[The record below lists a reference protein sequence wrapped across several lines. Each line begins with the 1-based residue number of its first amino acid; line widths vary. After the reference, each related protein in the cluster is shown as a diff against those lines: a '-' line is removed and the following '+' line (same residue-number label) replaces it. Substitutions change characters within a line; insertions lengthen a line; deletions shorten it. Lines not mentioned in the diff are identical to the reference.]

1 MISEYDIIE
10 SDKQHNGG
18 DTMKCAI
25 GQDSHSFSQ
34 EPDRKLILA
43 GVHIKGHAGLL
54 ANSDGDVIY
63 HALTNA
69 ISGIT
74 SVNILGKTADLMCKA
89 GLTDSSFYVR
99 EALKSLEYKI
109 EHVSFTIECMSPVL
123 FPYIDIMKENIAS
136 LLGIDKKNIGLT
148 ATSGEGLTSFGKG
161 YGIMCFCLIT
171 VS

>member
-1 MISEYDIIE
+1 
-10 SDKQHNGG
+10 
-18 DTMKCAI
+18 MKCAI

-34 EPDRKLILA
+34 DPDRNLILA
-43 GVHIKGHAGLL
+43 GVHIKDHAGLV

-74 SVNILGKTADLMCKA
+74 SVNVLGMTADSMCRS
-89 GLTDSSFYVR
+89 GITDSSFYVK
-99 EALKSLEYKI
+99 EALKSLVHEI
-109 EHVSFTIECMSPVL
+109 VHVSFTVECMSPVL

-136 LLGIDKKNIGLT
+136 LLKIDKKNVGLT
-148 ATSGEGLTSFGKG
+148 ATSGEGLTSFGRG
-161 YGIMCFCLIT
+161 QGIMCFCLIT